1 MYNKRKFILS
11 VRISVENSDK
21 IWRWVMDLTKEE
33 KDRSADEYFARIDAI
48 TKENVLREM
57 RLMMVL
63 HCTKGGKFVSSK
75 AN

>member
-1 MYNKRKFILS
+1 
-11 VRISVENSDK
+11 
-21 IWRWVMDLTKEE
+21 MDLTKEE